1 MLAAMLAGCSQTQ
14 PPVQTSKRATG
25 STVPAALKGVYKV
38 GRPYRIDGVW
48 YHPAVNYG
56 YAETG
61 IASWYGPGF
70 QRRRTANG
78 EIFDMN
84 ELSAAHQ
91 TLPLP
96 SMVRVINMDNGR
108 SLVLRVNDRGP
119 FSQGRV
125 IDVSRRAAQLLGF
138 YEKGTARVKVTILPR
153 QSFKAALRARHNGI
167 SPGDAPP
174 MPAVPREPVEVEA
187 VLADT
192 GQVAPSTPRNST
204 DRPWLNGVAPL
215 PVLAA
220 GPGRDSIPNHLVSVT
235 SASRTKIFV
244 QAGSFIRYEN
254 AESLRSKLGRLART
268 IVLSTKVGMQ
278 RFFRVRL
285 GPLES
290 VDDADRVLQQVVSL
304 GQTSAK
310 IIVE

>member
-14 PPVQTSKRATG
+14 PSVQTAKRAAG
-25 STVPAALKGVYKV
+25 SAVPAPPKGVYKV

-78 EIFDMN
+78 EVFDMN

-96 SMVRVINMDNGR
+96 SMVRVTNMENGR
-108 SLVLRVNDRGP
+108 SLLLRVNDRGP

-138 YEKGTARVKVTILPR
+138 YRKGTARVKVVILPR
-153 QSFKAALRARHNGI
+153 QSFKAALRAQRNGI

-174 MPAVPREPVEVEA
+174 MPAVPREPVEVER

-192 GQVAPSTPRNST
+192 DQVAPSTPRSST

-220 GPGRDSIPNHLVSVT
+220 RTTGEPIPNRLVSV
-235 SASRTKIFV
+235 SSVPRTRIFI

-254 AESLRSKLGRLART
+254 AESLRSKLDRLART
-268 IVLSTKVGMQ
+268 NVLSTKVGMQ

-285 GPLES
+285 GPLEN
-290 VDDADRVLQQVVSL
+290 VDDADRILAKVVSS